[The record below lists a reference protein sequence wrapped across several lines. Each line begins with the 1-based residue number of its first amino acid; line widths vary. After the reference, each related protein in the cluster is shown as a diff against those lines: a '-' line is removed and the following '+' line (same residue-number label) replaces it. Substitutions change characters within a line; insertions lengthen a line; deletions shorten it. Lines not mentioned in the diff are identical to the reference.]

1 MKYLLKIFFTC
12 LIIIIAGNSFGLEIE
27 RRREVFTKQYGHL
40 FVPLPYSL
48 PGLGEGLLFIG
59 NFGNIADTTTDFAT
73 ILGVGDAEFV
83 FGFLD
88 ELFIVPDY
96 VYLQYL
102 KARGFKYA
110 LTNYRL
116 RGMNTEKDDFVY
128 ALGNYWEYDAP
139 TFKLTLFDRMLEL
152 GFGRSKQKGR
162 FEKFIAPDEDDLTK
176 QGVTV
181 TEFDPALE
189 VNFGDKLEFTAR
201 IDYTDDYR
209 DPRKGIRNILYL
221 DRQTSSSSSDP
232 SFDVI
237 TNDLQVYI
245 PVLEKSTVVFNLT
258 FSDANVRQEGETDLE
273 VLKQESNYYLCD
285 YSPTP
290 ESCRET
296 TLGNAKNTMNI
307 NKHGTSLYL
316 GGPDRLRS
324 YPQQRFQG
332 AHTLYFATEFR
343 WNFSASEGD
352 KIDLFFMKDLVDEMQ
367 VAFFFE
373 QGSVSET
380 KSELGNTVKY
390 SLGSGFRLLSA
401 SGNLYRADFATGDE
415 GPQVAVI
422 IQYPWTYRL

>member
-1 MKYLLKIFFTC
+1 MKNALKIFIVC
-12 LIIIIAGNSFGLEIE
+12 MIILIAGSSYGFEIE
-27 RRREVFTKQYGHL
+27 RRRDVFTKQYGHL

-59 NFGNIADTTTDFAT
+59 NFGNIADTTTDIAT
-73 ILGVGDAEFV
+73 IIGIGDAEFI

-88 ELFIVPDY
+88 ELFIFPDY
-96 VYLQYL
+96 VYLQYV
-102 KARGFKYA
+102 KAQGFKYA
-110 LTNYRL
+110 LINYRS
-116 RGMNTEKDDFVY
+116 RGMKTEKNDFVY

-139 TFKLTLFDRMLEL
+139 TFKLTLYDRMLEL
-152 GFGRSKQKGR
+152 GLGRSKQKGR
-162 FEKFIAPDEDDLTK
+162 FEKFVAPDSDDLTK
-176 QGVTV
+176 QGDTI

-189 VNFGDKLEFTAR
+189 VNFGDKLEFSAR
-201 IDYTDDYR
+201 IDFTDDYR

-221 DRQTSSSSSDP
+221 DRQTASSSSEP
-232 SFDVI
+232 TFDVI

-245 PVLEKSTVVFNLT
+245 PFLEKSTLVLNLT
-258 FSDANVRQEGETDLE
+258 FSDANVRQKGETDLE
-273 VLKQESNYYLCD
+273 VLKRQSNYYSC
-285 YSPTP
+285 TT

-296 TLGNAKNTMNI
+296 TLGNAKNTKNI

-343 WNFSASEGD
+343 WNFSAADGD
-352 KIDLFFMKDLVDEMQ
+352 EIDLFFMQDLVDEMQ

-380 KSELGNTVKY
+380 KSELGDTIKY
-390 SLGSGFRLLSA
+390 SFGSGFRLLSG

-415 GPQVAVI
+415 GPQVTVI
-422 IQYPWTYRL
+422 IQYPWTYRI

>member
-1 MKYLLKIFFTC
+1 MKNVLKIFTVC
-12 LIIIIAGNSFGLEIE
+12 LIYLITENSYGFEIE
-27 RRREVFTKQYGHL
+27 RRRDVFTKQYGHL

-59 NFGNIADTTTDFAT
+59 NFGNIADTTTDLAT
-73 ILGVGDAEFV
+73 ILGVGDAEFI

-88 ELFIVPDY
+88 ELFIIPDY
-96 VYLQYL
+96 LYLQYV
-102 KARGFKYA
+102 KAQGFKYA
-110 LTNYRL
+110 LTNYRS
-116 RGMNTEKDDFVY
+116 RGMNTEKNDFVY

-139 TFKLTLFDRMLEL
+139 TFKLTLYDRMLEL
-152 GFGRSKQKGR
+152 GLGRSKQKGR
-162 FEKFIAPDEDDLTK
+162 FEKFVAPDSDDLTK
-176 QGVTV
+176 QGDTI

-189 VNFGDKLEFTAR
+189 VNFGEKLEFSAR

-209 DPRKGIRNILYL
+209 DPRKGVRNILYL
-221 DRQTSSSSSDP
+221 DRQTASSSSEP

-237 TNDLQVYI
+237 TNDLQFYI
-245 PVLEKSTVVFNLT
+245 PFLEKSTLVLNLT
-258 FSDANVRQEGETDLE
+258 FSDANVRKEGETDLE
-273 VLKQESNYYLCD
+273 VLKQQSNYYSCT
-285 YSPTP
+285 S

-332 AHTLYFATEFR
+332 AHTVYFATEFR
-343 WNFSASEGD
+343 WNFSAADGD
-352 KIDLFFMKDLVDEMQ
+352 EIDLFFMQDLVDEMQ

-380 KSELGNTVKY
+380 KSELGDTVKY
-390 SLGSGFRLLSA
+390 SFGSGFRLLSG

-415 GPQVAVI
+415 GPQVTVI
-422 IQYPWTYRL
+422 IQYPWTYRI

>member
-1 MKYLLKIFFTC
+1 MKNVLKIFTVC
-12 LIIIIAGNSFGLEIE
+12 LIFLITENSYGFEIE
-27 RRREVFTKQYGHL
+27 RRRDVFTKQYGHL

-59 NFGNIADTTTDFAT
+59 NFGNIADTTTDLAT
-73 ILGVGDAEFV
+73 ILGVGDAEFI

-88 ELFIVPDY
+88 EFFIVPDY
-96 VYLQYL
+96 VYLQYV
-102 KARGFKYA
+102 KAQGFKYA
-110 LTNYRL
+110 LTNYRS
-116 RGMNTEKDDFVY
+116 RGMNTEKNDFVY

-139 TFKLTLFDRMLEL
+139 TFKLTLYDRMLEL
-152 GFGRSKQKGR
+152 GLGRSKQKGR
-162 FEKFIAPDEDDLTK
+162 FEKFVAPDSDDLTK
-176 QGVTV
+176 QGDTI

-189 VNFGDKLEFTAR
+189 VNFGEKLEFSAR

-209 DPRKGIRNILYL
+209 DPRKGVRNILYL
-221 DRQTSSSSSDP
+221 DRQTASSSSEP

-237 TNDLQVYI
+237 TNDLQFYI
-245 PVLEKSTVVFNLT
+245 PFLEKSTLVLNLT
-258 FSDANVRQEGETDLE
+258 FSDANVRKEGETDLE
-273 VLKQESNYYLCD
+273 VLKQQSNYYSCT
-285 YSPTP
+285 S

-332 AHTLYFATEFR
+332 AHTVYFATEFR
-343 WNFSASEGD
+343 WNFSAADGD
-352 KIDLFFMKDLVDEMQ
+352 EIDLFFMQDLVDEMQ

-380 KSELGNTVKY
+380 KSELGDTVKY
-390 SLGSGFRLLSA
+390 SFGSGFRLLSG

-415 GPQVAVI
+415 GPQVTVI
-422 IQYPWTYRL
+422 IQYPWTYRI